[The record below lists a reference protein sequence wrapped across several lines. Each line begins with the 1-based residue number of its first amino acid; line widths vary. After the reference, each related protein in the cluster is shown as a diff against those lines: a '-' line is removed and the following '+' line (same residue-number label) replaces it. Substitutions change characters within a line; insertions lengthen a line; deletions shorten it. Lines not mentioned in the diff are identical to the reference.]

1 MSATPETVDSS
12 PVSAAPQLVRLSLLG
27 GRTQVDVSLPLDVPV
42 AGLIPQLAKL
52 IRSGDADG
60 PDGSDDPFAKE
71 AKHTVW
77 VLNRHDAKT
86 ALTPSLTLRRAGVLD
101 GELLRLTAERTLSA
115 PTLYDDVVDAAARMN
130 KAGYPGWDAT
140 AARRMTFAGTYLAS
154 GTWTYFLVAD
164 TFAGA
169 RAVLLGLSVVVAL
182 ALVGVATSAHRSY
195 RQKDVGAALGW
206 AVLPIFTAIVW
217 AALAGLG
224 SYEEAAGCGAMV
236 IVAVAVYRVVGT
248 GHWGYLAAGTVFVLS
263 AIALVLH
270 AAGIRADIVGTGM
283 AVLATSA
290 CLAVPRLPARM
301 ARFELPPHD
310 VEPGAQTAAD
320 NSAAS
325 PPAAEAMPTTTAKS
339 VAGDGVWARVQSA
352 TLTRSAVYTGL
363 AVVAGLGASVILMSP
378 QRVQWSG
385 LAFSV
390 ACAATLGL
398 FAHRPATAVERAALA
413 IPAVVLLVFSCARA
427 QDGGQSMGLVGFGVL
442 LASTVVFAVIG
453 TTARGGRAPAR
464 VRTLLAYL
472 TYLSTAT
479 LIPLALWVVGVYPRL
494 GIR

>member
-1 MSATPETVDSS
+1 VTVTPETVEPSV
-12 PVSAAPQLVRLSLLG
+12 VSAAPELVRLSLLG

-42 AGLIPQLAKL
+42 AGLIPQLAEL
-52 IRSGDADG
+52 IRSGDAER

-77 VLNRHDAKT
+77 VLSRHDATT

-101 GELLRLTAERTLSA
+101 GELLRLTTERTLSA
-115 PTLYDDVVDAAARMN
+115 PTLYDDVVDAAARLN
-130 KAGYPGWDAT
+130 KAGYLGWDAT
-140 AARRMTFAGTYLAS
+140 AARRMTFAGIYLAS
-154 GTWTYFLVAD
+154 GTWTYFLVSD

-169 RAVLLGLSVVVAL
+169 RAVLLGLSVVAAL

-206 AVLPIFTAIVW
+206 AALPIFTAIAW

-224 SYEEAAGCGAMV
+224 GYEEAAGCGAMV
-236 IVAVAVYRVVGT
+236 IVAVAVYRAVGT
-248 GHWGYLAAGTVFVLS
+248 GHWGYLAAETVFVLS
-263 AIALVLH
+263 AIALALH
-270 AAGIRADIVGTGM
+270 AAGVRADIVGAGM

-290 CLAVPRLPARM
+290 CLTVSRLPARM
-301 ARFELPPHD
+301 ARFKLPPD
-310 VEPGAQTAAD
+310 DAERGDQTAAE

-325 PPAAEAMPTTTAKS
+325 LPAAEAKPEATAKS
-339 VAGDGVWARVQSA
+339 AAGDGVWARVQSA
-352 TLTRSAVYTGL
+352 TLTRSAVYAGL

-398 FAHRPATAVERAALA
+398 FAHRPTTAVERAALA
-413 IPAVVLLVFSCARA
+413 IPAVGLLVFSCARA
-427 QDGGQSMGLVGFGVL
+427 QDGGQPMGLAGFAVL
-442 LASTVVFAVIG
+442 LASIVVFAVIG

-472 TYLSTAT
+472 TYLSAAA